1 MVSRSLEKMMLI
13 AIGLT
18 TVVIVG
24 VPVLLYAMDTLSGAS
39 QLDMAETFA
48 TRIHDVTLAV
58 DNGTSNDTLIEV
70 NVPSGVTVSAVGNS
84 LSVTLQ
90 RASSDPI
97 VWSWD
102 FNHNLQVV
110 QPESSGLHILQVRYV
125 AGIIELTFT
134 LV

>member
-1 MVSRSLEKMMLI
+1 MLI

-24 VPVLLYAMDTLSGAS
+24 VPVLLYAMDTLSSAS
-39 QLDMAETFA
+39 QLEMAESFA

-58 DNGTSNDTLIEV
+58 DDGTSNDTIIEV
-70 NVPSGVTVSAVGNS
+70 SVPRSVTVSAIGNS

-90 RASSDPI
+90 MESTDPV

-102 FNHNLQVV
+102 FDHNLQVAE
-110 QPESSGLHILQVRYV
+110 PESSGLHIFRARLV

-134 LV
+134 PV